1 MITFDVFHAHSIF
14 TFEQLRGAYAQ
25 RRLTALILPMG
36 EVNMTLLEVLALKV
50 IPGDQSAL
58 GKFERFLFFFF
69 YDGFF

>member
-1 MITFDVFHAHSIF
+1 
-14 TFEQLRGAYAQ
+14 
-25 RRLTALILPMG
+25 MG